1 VAGGVYN
8 PQGLDVPEVIAHVR
22 RTGSVVG
29 FAGSDPVSNEEI
41 LEMECDVLVPAALQN
56 QITPANAARIRAGM
70 VVEGA
75 NGPTTPDA
83 DAILRD
89 RGILLLPDILANA
102 GGVTVS
108 YFEWVQDIQSFF
120 WSAAQVN
127 SRLARIM
134 KSAFD
139 TVWETGERHGV
150 DLRTA
155 AYMVGVARV
164 AEAIQAR
171 GIYP

>member
-1 VAGGVYN
+1 
-8 PQGLDVPEVIAHVR
+8 
-22 RTGSVVG
+22 
-29 FAGSDPVSNEEI
+29 
-41 LEMECDVLVPAALQN
+41 MLVPAALQG
-56 QITPANAARIRAGM
+56 QITAENAPRIRAKM

-75 NGPTTPDA
+75 NGPTTPDG

-89 RGILLLPDILANA
+89 RGITLIPDVLANA

-120 WSAAQVN
+120 WSEEEVNARLGRILKHAFSEVWAA
-127 SRLARIM
+127 SE
-134 KSAFD
+134 K
-139 TVWETGERHGV
+139 HGV

-155 AYMVGVARV
+155 AYIAGVARV
-164 AEAIQAR
+164 AEATITR